1 MNDLY
6 ELFQK
11 LSVIEEP
18 LNSAEY
24 IQLKKDSPS
33 VAKKLASLLNHNNT
47 SIDVLLEKLYTPLI
61 VDDNADS
68 RIGRT
73 INNKYKITA
82 LLGQGGMS
90 DVYKAIR
97 FDGLIEHTVAVK
109 YFSLADSFTV
119 ALEMIKKEAQILS
132 KLDHHYIA
140 SFIDIGHDD
149 HEEPNI
155 MMEYIEGQTLF
166 SYLKTKP
173 NTDEVAHVY
182 STLDE
187 ATVYAEN
194 QGIIHGDIS
203 QNNVIVDIN
212 GNANIIDFDMATY
225 SKA

>member
-1 MNDLY
+1 MNNLY
-6 ELFQK
+6 DLFQK
-11 LSVIEEP
+11 LSVHKEP
-18 LNSAEY
+18 LTSVEY
-24 IQLKKDSPS
+24 LKLIEDSPN
-33 VAKKLASLLNHNNT
+33 VAKKIASLLNHKNT
-47 SIDVLLEKLYTPLI
+47 SIDTLLEKFYAPLI
-61 VDDNADS
+61 VEDNADL

-155 MMEYIEGQTLF
+155 MMEYIEGLTLY
-166 SYLKTKP
+166 SYLKAKP
-173 NTDEVAHVY
+173 NTDELARVY

-187 ATVYAEN
+187 ATAYAES

-203 QNNVIVDIN
+203 QNNVIIDNN

-225 SKA
+225 NKA